1 MANRAVLLKA
11 PARAPGPFTAHRTL
25 LTLLAAGALLRIF
38 ALSAFPEV
46 QADEGLW
53 TNSAKNFVEFGDWF
67 MDGRTHLFLSP
78 LFSGLAAIS
87 FWLLGPSIA
96 AARLISAVAG
106 VASVALLYAVVARAC
121 RDRRLALVAAAVLG
135 LNQWSVIQSREAL
148 VESLQVAL
156 CLASLYVALGERRWS
171 AAAAGVVFGLALLAK
186 TNAIFLAPVL
196 AAYLFLRT
204 RDNQTQSYTASL
216 RSPLLFLGVALAIA
230 GSVYATLYFAY
241 PGRFVQAFR
250 FELDGIHFEQLSH
263 PLIRVG
269 RFGLD
274 PEQAARTILALVREA
289 PFLIVLAALGA
300 GVWSVRRPPG
310 SAVFALW
317 LVVGLA
323 FFLCQLFQPLRY
335 FQLLSPP
342 LAVAAALAI
351 LEFGRATLVVRTSR
365 RSLPG
370 VALAICISFEL
381 LYLAASAF
389 ANRARLLPAIV
400 PWVTTHVP
408 RDASIMAA
416 GYVCTDLPNRAYA
429 HYWLA
434 RTPEQLLENVR
445 ELQIRYLI
453 VDSREWAP
461 SLREEVARRFG
472 PPLQSW
478 RFGAVYAINDSM
490 LTVP

>member
-1 MANRAVLLKA
+1 MANPALLLKA
-11 PARAPGPFTAHRTL
+11 PVRAPGPLTANRTL
-25 LTLLAAGALLRIF
+25 LTLLAAAVLVRTV

-78 LFSGLAAIS
+78 LFSSLAAVS

-96 AARLISAVAG
+96 AARLVSAVAG
-106 VASVALLYAVVARAC
+106 VASVGLLYAVVARAC
-121 RDRRLALVAAAVLG
+121 GDRRLALVAAAVLG
-135 LNQWSVIQSREAL
+135 LNQWSIIQSREAL

-156 CLASLYVALGERRWS
+156 CLASLYLALGERRWS
-171 AAAAGVVFGLALLAK
+171 APAAGVAFGLALLAK
-186 TNAIFLAPVL
+186 INVIFLAPVL
-196 AAYLFLRT
+196 AAYLVLRA
-204 RDNQTQSYTASL
+204 RANQVQSCQASL
-216 RSPLLFLGVALAIA
+216 CSPLLFLGVALAVA
-230 GSVYATLYFAY
+230 GSVYAALYLAF
-241 PGRFVQAFR
+241 PGRFIQAFR
-250 FELDGIHFEQLSH
+250 FELDGVHFEQLSH
-263 PLIRVG
+263 PLLRVG

-274 PEQAARTILALVREA
+274 PEQAARTVLALVREA

-300 GVWSVRRPPG
+300 GAWSVQRPPG
-310 SAVFALW
+310 VSVFALW
-317 LVVGLA
+317 LGVGLP
-323 FFLCQLFQPLRY
+323 FFLFQLFQPLRY

-351 LEFGRATLVVRTSR
+351 LEFGRATVVVRTSR
-365 RSLPG
+365 QSLTG
-370 VALAICISFEL
+370 MAMAICIGFEL
-381 LYLAASAF
+381 LYLAGSAF

-400 PWVTTHVP
+400 PWVRTHVP
-408 RDASIMAA
+408 PDASIMAA
-416 GYVCTDLPNRAYA
+416 GYICTDLPNRAYA

-445 ELQIRYLI
+445 QLQIRYLI
-453 VDSREWAP
+453 VDTREWAP

-472 PPLQSW
+472 PPVHAW

-490 LTVP
+490 LSVR